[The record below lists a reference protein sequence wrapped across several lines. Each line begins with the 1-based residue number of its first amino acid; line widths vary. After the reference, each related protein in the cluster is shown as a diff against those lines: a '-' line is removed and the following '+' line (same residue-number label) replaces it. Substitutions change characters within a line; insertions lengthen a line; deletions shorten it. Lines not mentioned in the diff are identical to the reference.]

1 MISQFVLAVQNPHK
15 FRGFDPVQS
24 GFGIGNKT
32 GSSAGMWGQDLNTK
46 PPGENKLNGSQSTT
60 LDTTCAE
67 EQSHTNLQIVPR
79 GHNSPEFLNLSS
91 QTHFGQI
98 TPQILFKFAISASRK
113 ATY

>member
-1 MISQFVLAVQNPHK
+1 
-15 FRGFDPVQS
+15 
-24 GFGIGNKT
+24 
-32 GSSAGMWGQDLNTK
+32 MWGQDLNTK

-98 TPQILFKFAISASRK
+98 TPRILFKFTSLPQEKQLIRA
-113 ATY
+113 ATENLSNSHFLKVQYF